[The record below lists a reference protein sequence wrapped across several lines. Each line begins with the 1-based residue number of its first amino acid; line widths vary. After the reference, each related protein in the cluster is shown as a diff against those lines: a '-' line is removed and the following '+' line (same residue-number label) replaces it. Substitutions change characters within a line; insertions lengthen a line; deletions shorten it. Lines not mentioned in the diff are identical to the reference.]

1 MQKAGNVSK
10 EYLNIFKTK
19 LTNTVVDTVYMAENI
34 TKTVLP
40 GNPVTRD
47 YEVNRHIGSAG
58 PGLLW
63 KLYAGFK
70 KSTKQEAT
78 VFVLNKKQLETYSKR
93 NRDLIIEAF
102 KKGATQL
109 ARIKHPRI
117 LSLQHQLE
125 ESKCVAL
132 LFAPSYIYLYC
143 MYIYAYTY
151 SGIAWRLP
159 PSRAFAVWRTRSA
172 TRRTCRCRCRPSSPT
187 SSSSRSKSNTV
198 LCK

>member
-1 MQKAGNVSK
+1 M

-19 LTNTVVDTVYMAENI
+19 LTNTVVDTVYMAESI

-47 YEVNRHIGSAG
+47 YEITKHVGSAG

-63 KLYAGFK
+63 KLYSGFK

-78 VFVLNKKQLETYSKR
+78 VFVLHKKSLEVYAKKD
-93 NRDLIIEAF
+93 RDLIVEAF

-109 ARIKHPRI
+109 ARIKHPRV

-125 ESKCVAL
+125 ESK
-132 LFAPSYIYLYC
+132 
-143 MYIYAYTY
+143 
-151 SGIAWRLP
+151 
-159 PSRAFAVWRTRSA
+159 
-172 TRRTCRCRCRPSSPT
+172 
-187 SSSSRSKSNTV
+187 
-198 LCK
+198 

>member
-1 MQKAGNVSK
+1 MFSFKNSQKQQKNQLPKSSTQEYLQKAGTVGM

-19 LTNTVVDTVYMAENI
+19 LANTVVDTVYMAEGI

-40 GNPVTRD
+40 GNPVTRE
-47 YEVNRHIGSAG
+47 YEITKHVGSAG

-78 VFVLNKKQLETYSKR
+78 VFVLQKKSLETFAKKD
-93 NRDLIIEAF
+93 RDLIIDAF

-125 ESKCVAL
+125 ESK
-132 LFAPSYIYLYC
+132 
-143 MYIYAYTY
+143 
-151 SGIAWRLP
+151 
-159 PSRAFAVWRTRSA
+159 
-172 TRRTCRCRCRPSSPT
+172 
-187 SSSSRSKSNTV
+187 
-198 LCK
+198 

>member
-1 MQKAGNVSK
+1 MPKSSTQEYLQKAGTVGM

-19 LTNTVVDTVYMAENI
+19 LASTVVDTVYMAEGI

-40 GNPVTRD
+40 GNPVTRE
-47 YEVNRHIGSAG
+47 YEITKHVGSAG

-70 KSTKQEAT
+70 KSTKQVFILYTCIVYNIWNLKVIRKEAT
-78 VFVLNKKQLETYSKR
+78 VFVLQKKSLETYSKKD
-93 NRDLIIEAF
+93 RDLIIESF

-125 ESKCVAL
+125 ESKL
-132 LFAPSYIYLYC
+132 
-143 MYIYAYTY
+143 
-151 SGIAWRLP
+151 
-159 PSRAFAVWRTRSA
+159 
-172 TRRTCRCRCRPSSPT
+172 
-187 SSSSRSKSNTV
+187 V
-198 LCK
+198 LVCIRDYF